1 MEMELGE
8 LQYME
13 VNLMM
18 KISNCNMKLVVYQWP
33 MLDQIQM
40 EVNSLLLQQKLIG
53 YLISYYIVIV
63 GWKTCRF
70 WAGY

>member
-1 MEMELGE
+1 MELEE
-8 LQYME
+8 LQFME

-18 KISNCNMKLVVYQWP
+18 KILNWNMKLVVFQWP
-33 MLDQIQM
+33 MLDLIQM
-40 EVNSLLLQQKLIG
+40 VVNSLLLLQKHIG
-53 YLISYYIVIV
+53 YFINCYNIKV